1 MTLSMTDAPHP
12 PSRLLDR
19 RSPPALATLVLMSG
33 LGALSMNIFLPS
45 MPGMA
50 VHFGVDYAVMQLAV
64 SAYIGVM
71 GALQLIIGP
80 LSDRYG
86 RRPVILTAFVI
97 FCIATVGCILAP
109 TAEIF
114 LICRMLQAG
123 VSAGL
128 VLSRAIVRDMV
139 GPEKSAS
146 MIGYVTM
153 GMALVPMIGP
163 VIGGGVEELFGWQAN
178 FVLLLV
184 FGLGVL
190 ALCWADQGE
199 TNRLQ
204 SASFTDQFRSYPELV
219 RSPRFW
225 GYTAAAA
232 FSSGAFFTFL
242 GGAPFVASDVLGLAP
257 SELGFYFGFIAAGYL
272 AGNFVS
278 GRFSERLGINRMILT
293 GTLSTTSA
301 MLVCAALFL
310 AGLHHP
316 MALFGPIFFVGF
328 GNGMSMPNANAGAL
342 SVRPHLAGSA
352 SGLSSTMMMGGG
364 AALSALTGWLLTL
377 LGGAMPLIGMMLAT
391 CFASVLSILFVIRIA
406 RRRPPLGDAPDD
418 HRQMS

>member
-1 MTLSMTDAPHP
+1 M
-12 PSRLLDR
+12 DR
-19 RSPPALATLVLMSG
+19 RSPPSLPTLVFMAG

-50 VHFGVDYAVMQLAV
+50 EHFGVDYAVMQLAV

-71 GALQLIIGP
+71 GALQLVIGP

-86 RRPVILTAFVI
+86 RRPVILTSFVI
-97 FCIATVGCILAP
+97 FCLATLGCILAP

-114 LICRMLQAG
+114 LIFRMLQAG
-123 VSAGL
+123 VSAGM
-128 VLSRAIVRDMV
+128 VLSRAMVRDMV

-163 VIGGGVEELFGWQAN
+163 VIGGGVEELFGWRAN
-178 FVLLLV
+178 FALLLI

-190 ALCWADQGE
+190 ALCWADAGE

-204 SASFTDQFRSYPELV
+204 SASFTDQFRSYPELFA
-219 RSPRFW
+219 SPRFW
-225 GYTAAAA
+225 GYAFAAA

-242 GGAPFVASDVLGLAP
+242 GGAPYVASEVLGLTP

-272 AGNFVS
+272 IGNFVA
-278 GRFSERLGINRMILT
+278 GRFSERLGIDRMILA
-293 GTLSTTSA
+293 GTLITTAA
-301 MLVCAALFL
+301 MAVCAALFWG
-310 AGLHHP
+310 GLTHP
-316 MALFGPIFFVGF
+316 LALFGPIFFVGL
-328 GNGMSMPNANAGAL
+328 GNGMCLPNANAGAL

-352 SGLSSTMMMGGG
+352 AGLSSTMMMGGG
-364 AALSALTGWLLTL
+364 AAMSATTGALLTE
-377 LGGAMPLIGMMLAT
+377 GAGAMPLIAMMFAT
-391 CFASVLSILFVIRIA
+391 CVASVIAILFVRAVA
-406 RRRPPLGDAPDD
+406 RRRGPLRADPGD
-418 HRQMS
+418 HMRMG